1 MKEPMDVNKANSHT
15 MLKRVVAPLTVWAV
29 TKALEAPRVR
39 KAMSDV
45 DRRFHKKRKAAGKN
59 AMKNRV
65 WLAAGIAALLTGV
78 GMMAK
83 ATQK

>member
-1 MKEPMDVNKANSHT
+1 MNVNQTNSHT

-29 TKALEAPRVR
+29 TKALEAPSVR

-45 DRRFHKKRKAAGKN
+45 DRRFHKKRKAASKNVMKN

-65 WLAAGIAALLTGV
+65 WLAAGVAALLTGV

-83 ATQK
+83 ATRK